1 MAEKISILFLIMMV
15 LMNNNRLGQQLTQ
28 QELQVIREARVRLFA
43 ERTASYDNMIS
54 TVTAENSLTVE
65 SSPGNKSH

>member
-43 ERTASYDNMIS
+43 ERTAFYDNMIS

-65 SSPGNKSH
+65 RSTGNKSY

>member
-1 MAEKISILFLIMMV
+1 MAENISILILVMMV

-43 ERTASYDNMIS
+43 ERTAFYDNMIS